1 MSYTAAQKSV
11 GALGLTFFVSFDEST
26 SQVGS
31 SLWRSMC
38 GWRWTTVLVNA
49 LYWGVFFFTCNVIIS
64 KFTVGARMYDNL
76 S

>member
-1 MSYTAAQKSV
+1 
-11 GALGLTFFVSFDEST
+11 
-26 SQVGS
+26 
-31 SLWRSMC
+31 MC